1 MMAGMHADEAA
12 AAAAEARQTDGEH
25 TTGETHG

>member
-1 MMAGMHADEAA
+1 MMAGMDAQEAA
-12 AAAAEARQTDGEH
+12 AAAAEARHAGGEH